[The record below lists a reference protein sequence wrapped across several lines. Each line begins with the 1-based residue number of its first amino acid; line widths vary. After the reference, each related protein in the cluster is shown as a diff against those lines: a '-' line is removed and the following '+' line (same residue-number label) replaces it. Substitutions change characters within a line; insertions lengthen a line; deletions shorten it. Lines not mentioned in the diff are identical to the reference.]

1 MLSILVTPRPD
12 GLFELRTSNG
22 FPVGNRLISS
32 APEPGRM
39 YPPEQT
45 VFTDRIEASKAAA
58 DWIVYLS
65 GVRKKKK
72 RGK

>member
-1 MLSILVTPRPD
+1 MPTITVTPRND

-32 APEPGRM
+32 APEPGRKL
-39 YPPEQT
+39 PPEQT

-58 DWIVYLS
+58 DWIIYLA